1 MAVADDFQ
9 PTMTTMY
16 REDSRLEYLDK
27 YELVELLPK
36 SMQNEIRR
44 AEWAWENIDKLAG
57 EEVYD
62 PFDNSY
68 VRDRRF
74 TREEILYMF
83 DPEYV
88 EVPSMDE
95 EANLLA
101 YAAMDK
107 VLWARTHLYINP
119 RSYQILFLRDPS
131 RRKLLRWGRRCGK
144 SLSMAIDMI
153 YKCQVN
159 EGYICML
166 IAPMK
171 AHAEVVWKMIKQL
184 LARNPDFNQQLMSRA
199 IKQKEAP
206 YYEMTFPNGSIIK
219 MFTSGVKNSNKGDS
233 FRGQEADTLYLDEVD
248 MMNPDDRP
256 AFTAI
261 MRSTGRPW
269 LKEMIVA
276 STPNGRRDM
285 MYEYSTKFRD
295 PKLVDDDLTYSEYHF
310 PTHADVN
317 YTRSDDREQQAMLTR
332 EGYQHEI
339 LAIYGEETSGVF
351 LKQHLDRAQDHYP
364 DGYEYMDIA
373 QGIYNRAGINEKLIV
388 GVDWDK
394 FGAGVNIVMCKASY
408 NPMERDNPNAG
419 RLSVV
424 ARWEVPR
431 SSDTLTRATD
441 FVKTVYSVYKPDA
454 IYIDRG
460 YGDMQH
466 EQLLLAAK
474 SASLEGGDPRCV
486 GLEKVLRGVHFAE
499 SVTVFDPFSNEE
511 VKKDVKDYMVT
522 LSIKMFEDD
531 QIVLN
536 SRDYDEVP
544 GPTDMIKQFEGYQIM
559 RRSVTGKPIYEA
571 ANSTVG
577 DHALDA
583 FMLCVMAMHQEW
595 GSFSRPEQHA
605 KPMSMPF
612 NIFEIA
618 AQQTIDLSQ
627 IGDEQPEGTFRIR
640 RSNIKAGKMTY
651 SGGRRLKR
659 KSF

>member
-1 MAVADDFQ
+1 
-9 PTMTTMY
+9 MTTVF
-16 REDSRLEYLDK
+16 REDPRLEYLDK
-27 YELVELLPK
+27 GELIELLPE
-36 SMQNEIRR
+36 SMQHEIRR
-44 AEWAWENIDKLAG
+44 AEWAWEHIDELAG

-62 PFDNSY
+62 PFDGSF

-74 TREEILYMF
+74 TRDEIMLMF
-83 DPEYV
+83 DPAYT
-88 EVPSMDE
+88 EVPSMSE
-95 EANLLA
+95 EDNLLA
-101 YAAMDK
+101 YAASDK
-107 VLWARTHLYINP
+107 AIWVRTHLYMNP
-119 RSYQILFLRDPS
+119 RSYQTLFLRDQS

-144 SLSMAIDMI
+144 SACMAMDMI

-171 AHAEVVWKMIKQL
+171 AHAEVVWKMIKSL
-184 LARNPDFNQQLMSRA
+184 LSRNPDFNQQLMSKT
-199 IKQKEAP
+199 IKAKEAP
-206 YYEMTFPNGSIIK
+206 YYEMTFPNGSVIK

-233 FRGQEADTLYLDEVD
+233 FRGQEADSLYLDEVD

-261 MRSTGRPW
+261 MRATGRPW

-295 PKLVDDDLTYSEYHF
+295 PKLLGDEELTYSEYHF

-317 YTRSDDREQQAMLTR
+317 YTRADDREQKAMLTR

-351 LKQHLDRAQDHYP
+351 LKQLLDRAQDHLP
-364 DGYEYMDIA
+364 DGYEYIGTSDL
-373 QGIYNRAGINEKLIV
+373 YRAGYNEKLVV

-408 NPMERDNPNAG
+408 NPKSGDDPTEG
-419 RLSVV
+419 RLTVV
-424 ARWEVPR
+424 SRWEVPR
-431 SSDTLTRATD
+431 GSETLTRATE
-441 FVKTVYSVYKPDA
+441 FVKLVYHLYKPDA

-466 EQLLLAAK
+466 EQLQLAAK
-474 SASLEGGDPRCV
+474 NASLPGGDKRCI

-499 SVTVFDPFSNEE
+499 SVKIFDPFSNEE

-522 LSIKMFEDD
+522 LTIKMLEDD
-531 QIVLN
+531 EIVLN
-536 SRDYDEVP
+536 RRDYDEVP
-544 GPTDMIKQFEGYQIM
+544 GPTDMIKQMEGYQIV
-559 RRSVTGKPIYEA
+559 RRSITGKPIYEA
-571 ANSTVG
+571 ASSVVG

-595 GSFSRPEQHA
+595 GSFARPEQHA
-605 KPMSMPF
+605 APMSVNF
-612 NIFEIA
+612 NLFDILSSDG
-618 AQQTIDLSQ
+618 IDLSKDISSDSPVQ
-627 IGDEQPEGTFRIR
+627 GRIV
-640 RSNIKAGKMTY
+640 RSNI
-651 SGGRRLKR
+651 GGRSFRNSRTVTRKR
-659 KSF
+659 F